1 MNKGMTFIEILLV
14 MTIAILIAARGISG
28 LSQLQAVF
36 KLREAA
42 DEIRAAL
49 QLGRESAIANKYQ
62 ETYQISLASGVVILR
77 SNAGEIVRYLSPEGI
92 TYSPVSFNWG
102 FAPLTGQLTG
112 CTLPCQ
118 LTLTSSGNT
127 ELVIFQTNGIVN

>member
-1 MNKGMTFIEILLV
+1 MTFIEILLV
-14 MTIAILIAARGISG
+14 MTIAILIAAGGVSG

-36 KLREAA
+36 KLRGAA

-49 QLGRESAIANKYQ
+49 QLGRESAIANKDQ

-77 SNAGEIVRYLSPEGI
+77 STAGEIVRYLGPEGI
-92 TYSPVSFNWG
+92 TYSPASFNWG

-112 CTLPCQ
+112 CPLPCQ

>member
-1 MNKGMTFIEILLV
+1 MTFIEILLV
-14 MTIAILIAARGISG
+14 MTVAILIAMGGVSG

-36 KLREAA
+36 KLREAS

-49 QLGRESAIANKYQ
+49 QLGRESAIANKDQ
-62 ETYQISLASGVVILR
+62 ETYQISLASGVIILR
-77 SNAGEIVRYLSPEGI
+77 STVGEIVRYLSPGGI
-92 TYSPVSFNWG
+92 TYSPATFNWG

-112 CTLPCQ
+112 CPLPCQ
-118 LTLTSSGNT
+118 LTLTLGGST

>member
-1 MNKGMTFIEILLV
+1 MKGLTFIEILLV
-14 MTIAILIAARGISG
+14 VALTVAISAGGIAG

-36 KLREAA
+36 KLRGAA

-49 QLGRESAIANKYQ
+49 QLGRELAIANKDQ
-62 ETYQISLASGVVILR
+62 ETYQVGLASGIVILR

-92 TYSPVSFNWG
+92 TYSPPAFTWG
-102 FAPLTGQLTG
+102 FAPLTGELTG
-112 CTLPCQ
+112 CALPCQ
-118 LTLTSSGNT
+118 LTLTSGGNT